1 MTLTKPS
8 AQITPTKGKGKPLL
22 LGISGEG
29 FGELTATE

>member
-8 AQITPTKGKGKPLL
+8 AQITPTKRNGNLLL
-22 LGISGEG
+22 LGISEEG